1 MAEALRQPVAEIE
14 PTLIGV
20 FGVVLEAL
28 PGGALWWDSERMLA
42 VADLHLE
49 KGSAFAKRG
58 EFIPPYDTAETLQR
72 LSGLIA
78 RFDPRVVVA
87 LGDSFHDND
96 GALRLLPRDRL
107 MLSALQVRRE
117 WIWVAGNHDPDP
129 PAGLTG
135 THLDSLVRTAQLVA
149 EYLRAD

>member
-1 MAEALRQPVAEIE
+1 MAEALRQPVAENE

-28 PGGALWWDSERMLA
+28 PDGALWWDSERLLV

-58 EFIPPYDTAETLQR
+58 QLVPPYDTAETLQR
-72 LSGLIA
+72 LSRLIA
-78 RFDPRVVVA
+78 GLDPRVVAA
-87 LGDSFHDND
+87 LGDSFHDG
-96 GALRLLPRDRL
+96 GAPLRLFRRARASLA
-107 MLSALQVRRE
+107 ALQVRRE
-117 WIWVAGNHDPDP
+117 WIWVAGNHDPDL

-135 THLDSLVRTAQLVA
+135 THLDT
-149 EYLRAD
+149 